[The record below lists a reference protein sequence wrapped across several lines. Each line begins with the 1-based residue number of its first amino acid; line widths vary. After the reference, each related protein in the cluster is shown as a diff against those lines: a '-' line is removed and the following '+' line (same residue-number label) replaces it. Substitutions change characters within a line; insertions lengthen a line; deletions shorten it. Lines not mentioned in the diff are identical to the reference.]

1 MRSNVCMK
9 DDVAG
14 LDETELRKQ
23 AVWRLR
29 KQRGFRT
36 HLLVYLLVNA
46 FLVLMWALTDRHG
59 FFWPVWPIAFWAIF
73 VVVNGVNSFR
83 PQNFSETDIRK
94 QMDRMTPS

>member
-1 MRSNVCMK
+1 MK

-23 AVWRLR
+23 AVGRLR

-36 HLLVYLLVNA
+36 HLLVYLLVSA

-73 VVVNGVNSFR
+73 VVVNGVNSYR
-83 PQNFSETDIRK
+83 PQTFSETEIRK
-94 QMDRMTPS
+94 QMDRMTPR

>member
-1 MRSNVCMK
+1 MRSNVLMK

-14 LDETELRKQ
+14 LDEIELRKQ
-23 AVWRLR
+23 AVRRLR

-36 HLLVYLLVNA
+36 HVLVYLLVNA

-73 VVVNGVNSFR
+73 VVVNGVNSYR
-83 PQNFSETDIRK
+83 PQNFSETEIRK
-94 QMDRMTPS
+94 QMDRMTP